1 MFNLI
6 NAWTISGS
14 TKYEQYLFKIFL
26 SVVVIKK
33 ILIMRLIKVASV
45 VSHVLGSIWCCTLL
59 MGYSHWFVMKSRLAL
74 LLSSL
79 LHEICWP
86 QRYYRRETSFKDW
99 IYFFSFIYF
108 LSSYFLTFLNHIPC
122 LYQLGQQNIEYG
134 INIYAS
140 SKGLMESHLAQFV
153 TLCCLVSLSQIEVT
167 FVLPRLLLVHSK
179 NVSHICLLSLSTL
192 SCHFSLTS
200 SIYPHCCG
208 CSLCCYFLP
217 VLLE

>member
-1 MFNLI
+1 MSLSQIVGLLKNDTKRLSLKILEKICSQNIQMEVFDLI

-14 TKYEQYLFKIFL
+14 TKYEQYLFKTFL

-108 LSSYFLTFLNHIPC
+108 LSSYFLTFLNYIPC
-122 LYQLGQQNIEYG
+122 LYQLTGTTEYR
-134 INIYAS
+134 IWHKY
-140 SKGLMESHLAQFV
+140 
-153 TLCCLVSLSQIEVT
+153 LCL
-167 FVLPRLLLVHSK
+167 
-179 NVSHICLLSLSTL
+179 
-192 SCHFSLTS
+192 
-200 SIYPHCCG
+200 
-208 CSLCCYFLP
+208 
-217 VLLE
+217 